1 MGQNNWKLIMGGIF
15 IKVILVIKKKPNL
28 VHLEGHLSN
37 YLVISGKYLIYP
49 LLFIREWNHLG

>member
-49 LLFIREWNHLG
+49 LLFIRE